1 MLPGR
6 FSPLGTLVL
15 SGAGFWWEVETPI
28 YRARLPIPT
37 TQFGSLD
44 GSLAYVDWKARN
56 NFKLKTPKIPARL
69 LGQAAAYFAREL
81 RYHGGQVEAL
91 AWLTW
96 SGEKWD
102 LVVPP
107 QEQSAFRVTSAPV
120 TPGDQVAMILH
131 SHGSLPAFFSAV
143 DDASEQ
149 DGFLYGVIGGLAGE
163 DRSRLSLKFR
173 AGHAGYFLPLEV
185 ADVVSI

>member
-15 SGAGFWWEVETPI
+15 SSAGFWWEVDTPI
-28 YRARLPIPT
+28 YRARLPIPR

-44 GSLAYVDWKARN
+44 GSLAYVDWKARAC
-56 NFKLKTPKIPARL
+56 FELKTSKIPARL

-81 RYHGGQVEAL
+81 KVLGGQVEAL

-96 SGEKWD
+96 SSEKWE
-102 LVVPP
+102 LVIPP
-107 QEQSAFRVTSAPV
+107 QEQSAYQVMSAPV
-120 TPGDQVAMILH
+120 TSGDQVGLILH
-131 SHGSLPAFFSAV
+131 SHGSLPAFFSAI

-149 DGFLYGVIGGLAGE
+149 DGFLYGVVGGLAGE
-163 DRSRLSLKFR
+163 DPSRLSLKFR

-185 ADVVSI
+185 MDVVSI